1 MPAALEEL
9 GLEPPLKTLVVVG
22 GAERMSADEMT
33 RARPVIEALGDLA
46 KRVGAVVVDG
56 GTDEGVMRLL
66 GQARARGRS
75 FPLIGVVVASLA
87 AKPPGVAAWG
97 DWLEPV
103 PPIPPG
109 RPRISHVRARQ
120 VGQSSCRLECVES
133 ASVRQWRSEVTSM
146 YAVVDP
152 ATGETVKEYPTISD
166 HELRDA
172 IARADRS
179 HREWSKV
186 ATVADRAS
194 LVRRVGELH
203 SERRK
208 DLAELIV
215 AEMGK
220 PVGQAR
226 GEVDFCASIYEFY
239 AENAEALMADE
250 PIELLE
256 GEGSAVVRRS
266 SLGVL
271 LGIMPWNFPYYQ
283 VARFAGPNL
292 IIGNTVLL
300 KHAPQ
305 CPQSAEAIAQMF
317 ADAGFPDGAYVNIYA
332 TNEQI
337 EWVIA
342 DPRIRGVSVTGS
354 ERAGAA
360 VAEIAGRN
368 LKKVVLELGGSDP
381 FIVLGTDDLDKTVE
395 DAVAARIDNAG
406 QSCNAAKRMIVVDE
420 LYQPFMEKFTAA
432 LTAVKQGDPHER
444 GTELGPLSSQ
454 VAADRLED
462 QVRRAVEQG
471 ATVVAG
477 GKRNGNYF
485 EPTVLTDITP
495 ANDVYREELFGPVAQ
510 VYRVQSEEEAVTLA
524 NDTPFGLGSYLV
536 TNDPEQAERVADQ
549 IDAGMVYVNIVGAD
563 GAELPF
569 GGTKRSGFGRELG
582 RYGADEFVNKKLI
595 RIG

>member
-1 MPAALEEL
+1 
-9 GLEPPLKTLVVVG
+9 
-22 GAERMSADEMT
+22 MS
-33 RARPVIEALGDLA
+33 I
-46 KRVGAVVVDG
+46 
-56 GTDEGVMRLL
+56 
-66 GQARARGRS
+66 
-75 FPLIGVVVASLA
+75 
-87 AKPPGVAAWG
+87 
-97 DWLEPV
+97 
-103 PPIPPG
+103 
-109 RPRISHVRARQ
+109 
-120 VGQSSCRLECVES
+120 
-133 ASVRQWRSEVTSM
+133 

-166 HELRDA
+166 DELRNA
-172 IARADRS
+172 ISRADQA
-179 HREWSKV
+179 HREWSSTV
-186 ATVADRAS
+186 TVADRAS
-194 LVRRVGELH
+194 LLRRVGELH

-208 DLAELIV
+208 ELAEIIV
-215 AEMGK
+215 TEMGK
-220 PVGQAR
+220 PTGQAR
-226 GEVDFCASIYEFY
+226 GEVDFCASIYQFY
-239 AENAEALMADE
+239 ADNAEALMADE
-250 PIELLE
+250 PIELLD
-256 GEGSAVVRRS
+256 GDGSAVVRRS
-266 SLGVL
+266 SVGVL

-283 VARFAGPNL
+283 VARFAAPNL
-292 IIGNTVLL
+292 IIGNTILL

-305 CPQSAEAIAQMF
+305 CPQSAEAMAQMF

-337 EWVIA
+337 EWLIA
-342 DPRIRGVSVTGS
+342 DPRVRGVSVTGS
-354 ERAGAA
+354 ERAGSA

-381 FIVLGTDDLDKTVE
+381 FILLGTDNLDKTVE

-406 QSCNAAKRMIVVDE
+406 QSCNAAKRMIVIDE
-420 LYQPFMEKFTAA
+420 LYEPFLEKFTAA
-432 LTAVKQGDPHER
+432 LTAVKPGDPRER

-454 VAADRLED
+454 VAADRLQD
-462 QVRRAVEQG
+462 QVTRAVEQG

-495 ANDVYREELFGPVAQ
+495 ENDAYREELFGPVAQ
-510 VYRVQSEEEAVTLA
+510 VYRVGSEDEAVTLA
-524 NDTPFGLGSYLV
+524 NDTPFGLGSYLM
-536 TNDPEQAERVADQ
+536 TNDPEQTERVADR